1 MQPVI
6 IDIIVVCV
14 LLGFTLWGAH
24 RGLFRSLIGLTAVI
38 IALVGAGLFA
48 KVLTQPVTDL
58 LTPMLESKMEQRVE
72 DAIAVQNVEM
82 PSMPTEPDTGHRLEE
97 LLGLLGMDP
106 ETVESISQQAMG
118 KLQEA
123 GTSLAA
129 AVVESLMY
137 SLLYGILFLLAF
149 LALLLAL
156 HLLARAF
163 DLVLKLPVLHGLNTL
178 GGAAFGILEGGLLMF
193 LAVWAARHLGVSF
206 ETELV
211 AATHVLRFFTTN
223 TPLSVVSFLL

>member
-1 MQPVI
+1 MQAVI
-6 IDIIVVCV
+6 IDAVVVCV
-14 LLGFTLWGAH
+14 LLGFTLWGAR
-24 RGLFRSLIGLTAVI
+24 RGLFRSLIGLVAVI
-38 IALVGAGLFA
+38 VALVGAGFFA
-48 KVLTQPVTDL
+48 RTLAQPMTDL
-58 LTPMLESKMEQRVE
+58 LAPMLDSKLEQRVE
-72 DAIAVQNVEM
+72 EALTIQGGEL
-82 PSMPTEPDTGHRLEE
+82 PSLPTAPETSQRLEE

-106 ETVESISQQAMG
+106 ESVGSLSQQALG
-118 KLQEA
+118 KLEEA
-123 GTSLAA
+123 GTTLAS

-137 SLLYGILFLLAF
+137 SLVYGLLFLLAF

-163 DLVLKLPVLHGLNTL
+163 DLVLKLPVLHGLNAL
-178 GGAAFGILEGGLLMF
+178 GGAAFGVIEGGLLLF
-193 LAVWAARHLGVSF
+193 LAIWAARHLGVSF